1 MFSINV
7 DISQLEELLELGPAL
22 KKIANEAGDELSK
35 MAVAKA
41 KEKAAEKLHT
51 RRQMYQDGLSWEKHG
66 QDTWMIVLD
75 GKVRWIDDGQTAF
88 DMLKGLLN
96 SPKAKNGKNGKYIV
110 VPFHT
115 GPKGTEK
122 GTNTRI
128 GNTQAQQDL
137 TKAVKDALKAKNIPF
152 AKIEK
157 DSQGNDLMGKLHGF
171 DIVNAPVKQD
181 AGPGQRRG
189 PVGEVMQ
196 GSKAKG
202 EKSGSPFL
210 QGVSVHQF
218 KDKNGK
224 TRRSILTFRVAT
236 ESQGGMAKWEHP
248 GNDAV
253 DILEK
258 AVEDAIDMWQ
268 KDVAPALVEKAL
280 STLKG

>member
-7 DISQLEELLELGPAL
+7 DISQLEELLGLDSAL
-22 KKIANEAGDELSK
+22 KKIAAEAGDELSK
-35 MAVAKA
+35 MAVARA

-51 RRQMYQDGLSWEKHG
+51 RRKMYQDGLSWEKHG

-96 SPKAKNGKNGKYIV
+96 SPKAKNGKNGKYLV

-115 GPKGTEK
+115 GPKGSAE

-137 TKAVKDALKAKNIPF
+137 TKAVKEALTAKNIPF

-157 DSQGNDLMGKLHGF
+157 DSQGNDLMGKLHSF
-171 DIVNAPVKQD
+171 SVNTAPVKQD

-196 GSKAKG
+196 GSKNKG

-210 QGVSVHQF
+210 QGVSIHQF
-218 KDKNGK
+218 KDKSGK
-224 TRRSILTFRVAT
+224 TKRSILTFRVAT

-258 AVEDAIDMWQ
+258 AVEEAIEMWQ
-268 KDVAPALVEKAL
+268 KDAAPQLMDKAIAM
-280 STLKG
+280 LKR